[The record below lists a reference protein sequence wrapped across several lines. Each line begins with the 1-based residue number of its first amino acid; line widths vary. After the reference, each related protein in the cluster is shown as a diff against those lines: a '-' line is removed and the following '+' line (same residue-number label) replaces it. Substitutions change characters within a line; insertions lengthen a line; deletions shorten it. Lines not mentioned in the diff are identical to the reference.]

1 MDLALQ
7 ISLGDG
13 ADTSAALDLKELM
26 DKLRQEGVEVEPATA
41 SEPGAKSAIL
51 IGLSIASVTLSTI
64 STTIA
69 VLNFWGNKNK
79 KNYRIV
85 LHSRGQAIPLADL
98 SSGALDHVADGAES
112 AEIVIEKI

>member
-1 MDLALQ
+1 MALQ

-13 ADTSAALDLKELM
+13 ADISASLDLKELM
-26 DKLRQEGVEVEPATA
+26 DKLRHEGVHVEPVTA
-41 SEPGAKSAIL
+41 SESGAKSAIL

-85 LHSRGQAIPLADL
+85 LHSRGQVVPLADL
-98 SSGALDHVADGAES
+98 SSGQLNHVADADES